1 MFRIKERET
10 IFVPQIAM
18 NYIFFYPEN
27 KTHFLLLLYCLPLT
41 KLKKKEKIFWR
52 KMYPTKNIIRDKRY
66 KMFSCLYK
74 ICLVC
79 L

>member
-41 KLKKKEKIFWR
+41 KLKKKRENILAQNVSHQKYNPRQKI
-52 KMYPTKNIIRDKRY
+52 
-66 KMFSCLYK
+66 
-74 ICLVC
+74 
-79 L
+79 